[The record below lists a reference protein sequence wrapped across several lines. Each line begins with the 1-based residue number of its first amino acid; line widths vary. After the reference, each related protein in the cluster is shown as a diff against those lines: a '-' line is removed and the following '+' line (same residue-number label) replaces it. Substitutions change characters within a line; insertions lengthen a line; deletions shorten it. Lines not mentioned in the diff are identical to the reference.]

1 MSTSRFAGLKAKV
14 PPAAPESPPPVAAK
28 LSNDEASAPS
38 VMPAPVRSGPR
49 VSSVSPSREGKRAVV
64 GYFSKEL
71 NKALHI
77 LALDQETSI
86 QGLIG
91 EAIDDLMR
99 KYGKHPFGE
108 R

>member
-1 MSTSRFAGLKAKV
+1 MSTSRFAGLKAKAPQSPPEAP
-14 PPAAPESPPPVAAK
+14 PPAAARP
-28 LSNDEASAPS
+28 SNDEASRPL
-38 VMPAPVRSGPR
+38 VIPAPIRSAPKT
-49 VSSVSPSREGKRAVV
+49 SSVSPSREGKRAVV

>member
-1 MSTSRFAGLKAKV
+1 MSTSRFAGLKAKGAQ
-14 PPAAPESPPPVAAK
+14 PAAVDVPAPVVRP
-28 LSNDEASAPS
+28 SNDEAPIQIAP
-38 VMPAPVRSGPR
+38 PATRSTT
-49 VSSVSPSREGKRAVV
+49 SVSPSREGKRAVV

-77 LALDQETSI
+77 LALDHETSI
-86 QGLIG
+86 QGLVG

>member
-14 PPAAPESPPPVAAK
+14 PPAAPEAPPPAAAK
-28 LSNDEASAPS
+28 PSNDEASAPLA
-38 VMPAPVRSGPR
+38 VHAPVRPTPK